1 MARFTDY
8 EEVSCTSI
16 TRIDSDRLIAVLQ
29 QKVTTHYGSG
39 IVIVGLDDPRSFTR
53 TRSTYIVVKDKRV
66 LALPTEGE
74 QINAINTALR
84 ATEERDGGDL
94 LAISQTLSNEPIL
107 SDEFE
112 FWRSTQKPSQA
123 EVDARIA
130 EIAKSQRVCNKD
142 ESGALVPVEDG
153 RGLPLYLSVSIIVF
167 ISFPFCLEMLFFEL
181 IVYIFLGLPIVLSY
195 VNLD

>member
-66 LALPTEGE
+66 LALPTEEE
-74 QINAINTALR
+74 QIDAINTALR
-84 ATEERDGGDL
+84 ATEERDGGNL

-142 ESGALVPVEDG
+142 ESGALVPVKDG
-153 RGLPLYLSVSIIVF
+153 RGLPLYKKTKLTSGLHDEDLRDFSNEG
-167 ISFPFCLEMLFFEL
+167 SFGF
-181 IVYIFLGLPIVLSY
+181 
-195 VNLD
+195 